1 MIAVLIQYAV
11 EKAPGGAADF
21 ARDDRRAAFL
31 SARARAAGGSAGW
44 RSTFFIMR
52 W

>member
-1 MIAVLIQYAV
+1 MIAVRIQYPV
-11 EKAPGGAADF
+11 VKAPGAAVDF
-21 ARDDRRAAFL
+21 PRDDRRAAL
-31 SARARAAGGSAGW
+31 RSARARAAGGSAGW